1 MAESVLI
8 YYDLDPQELNPHI
21 FNPSSGRPI
30 YEENTDGAYLVREVV
45 EDYVSRR
52 IEAGKPAYLNAIV
65 LAADEYENT
74 DPDASNV
81 KKVCAVCRIP
91 GWDVVPPPQGDGK
104 NGIPT
109 QPGYVYG
116 AEAAPKRKA
125 LDFVNFNIL
134 FNHTIYFPTT
144 NSGIKLDDLL
154 PGTQGQRNEDPSRV
168 ESMKAKIVKV
178 TFSDFANRSR
188 PEIIEVTGET
198 QVMAVKVD
206 TGMMSAG
213 TDVGEELARRLPA
226 QNQPPGPVAKAPP
239 MNPDDPVTPPSLR
252 GISLFP
258 TTGTNVNGPI
268 KIYKASNGAYDDPEP
283 QQSAGGTN
291 PAPIVGL
298 PGLQFE
304 MRTGTPFSSGLKR
317 RGRYNLPIG
326 KIIFHWPGSG
336 SRYNRIWRFLEG
348 KYGINKGI
356 SVHFIVDYD
365 GSVIA
370 YNNPDNF
377 IAYHGS
383 SAKSAEKYEPSARAA
398 GILTGQETFER
409 AMNSKSV
416 GIEVLGR
423 GDMKPDNNETRKKW
437 TIRGSSKTVE
447 IGPLIQCEGAYRLM
461 VYLCTEYGIP
471 ARSLQVED
479 EYFLWTVTRSGLTN
493 NAKGVGSHGSYHNGK
508 RDHFPVSL
516 YCELRTRG
524 YSEEQSYK
532 FTREA
537 VQAWCD
543 TPKSSRNRPWPGAPK
558 GQQCGGYRYKLPP
571 RITGDGPST

>member
-109 QPGYVYG
+109 QPGYIYG

-154 PGTQGQRNEDPSRV
+154 PGTQGQRNEPNGV

-206 TGMMSAG
+206 TGMVTVG
-213 TDVGEELARRLPA
+213 TNVGEELARRLP
-226 QNQPPGPVAKAPP
+226 PGAG
-239 MNPDDPVTPPSLR
+239 PDPS
-252 GISLFP
+252 P
-258 TTGTNVNGPI
+258 TDSPL
-268 KIYKASNGAYDDPEP
+268 P
-283 QQSAGGTN
+283 AGR
-291 PAPIVGL
+291 
-298 PGLQFE
+298 E
-304 MRTGTPFSSGLKR
+304 
-317 RGRYNLPIG
+317 
-326 KIIFHWPGSG
+326 
-336 SRYNRIWRFLEG
+336 
-348 KYGINKGI
+348 
-356 SVHFIVDYD
+356 
-365 GSVIA
+365 
-370 YNNPDNF
+370 
-377 IAYHGS
+377 
-383 SAKSAEKYEPSARAA
+383 
-398 GILTGQETFER
+398 ILTWKVDDTSMGITKFKAR
-409 AMNSKSV
+409 SV
-416 GIEVLGR
+416 GQAVGRSVPESASLTQLAAALEIDPAVLSAFQARESGGNPSVLVSETWTMR
-423 GDMKPDNNETRKKW
+423 SKIRDIYGDGEKAKQLHEKA
-437 TIRGSSKTVE
+437 E
-447 IGPLIQCEGAYRLM
+447 
-461 VYLCTEYGIP
+461 
-471 ARSLQVED
+471 QV
-479 EYFLWTVTRSGLTN
+479 FPPR
-493 NAKGVGSHGSYHNGK
+493 NGK
-508 RDHFPVSL
+508 R
-516 YCELRTRG
+516 YYEKG
-524 YSEEQSYK
+524 YSGEGRFRGWQKRSVEHFNLVWNNVDPMVAIFMCSWGKHQILGGWIMKPAKPYNLEKYPSGLYQVLNNTPGSWRSEARALAFINYFKSNPLEFSDDCMRYFAVRSLGYKDPTNSAWRDAGSNPWNGRTHYVNNKEQRYTYKNQTSYK
-532 FTREA
+532 NTPIDTWFILQQRYGSSPRPEVRKNLKERALQIREL
-537 VQAWCD
+537 
-543 TPKSSRNRPWPGAPK
+543 
-558 GQQCGGYRYKLPP
+558 YRGN
-571 RITGDGPST
+571 T